1 MAITW
6 IRQSILIGCLAF
18 VSQAAMGQG
27 TAGSTPG
34 RPTSTTT
41 GPTPGQTIVIS
52 GSVIIEGGAPLTEP
66 AAIERLCHGTVRREG
81 YTDAKGKFQIA
92 LGQNADAQGDS
103 ESSSSNDQHGAP
115 GGLPIVG
122 IPPVSS
128 SMSKNLDAARR
139 LLVGCQLRAV
149 LSGFQSSEV
158 LLIPEGS
165 SWALQVGTIVLKRID
180 QMEGAIVSLTTLSAP
195 PEARREYDKAQHELA
210 KENFSG
216 AEKRLAK
223 AVEIFPGFAAA
234 WVLLGEIHRRQNQPA
249 RAKQD
254 YIEAVQADPQFVN
267 GYFGLAVLAV
277 HEKSWE
283 ETVKLTDQITTLNA
297 SALPLA
303 YLYNSIANFY
313 LGHFEIAEEK
323 VRKFESLDPDHHEPY
338 ACLLHAQIL
347 GSLHDYRQAA
357 DELQTYL
364 RLVPGAAN
372 GEALKAQLVR
382 YQNLQNAQAAR

>member
-1 MAITW
+1 MAIKW
-6 IRQSILIGCLAF
+6 IRHSILIGCLGWA
-18 VSQAAMGQG
+18 SQAAMGQG
-27 TAGSTPG
+27 GNAGTTN
-34 RPTSTTT
+34 RPSSSPS
-41 GPTPGQTIVIS
+41 GPTPGQTILIS
-52 GSVIIEGGAPLTEP
+52 GSVIIEGGAQLTEP
-66 AAIERLCHGTVRREG
+66 AAIERLCHGSVVREG

-92 LGQNADAQGDS
+92 LGQNAEAQGDS
-103 ESSSSNDQHGAP
+103 ETSSSNEQHGTA

-122 IPPVSS
+122 IPPISS
-128 SMSKNLDAARR
+128 NMSKNLDAARR
-139 LLVGCQLRAV
+139 LLAGCQLRAV
-149 LSGFQSSEV
+149 LPGFKSSDV

-165 SWALQVGTIVLKRID
+165 SWSLQVGTIVLKRIE
-180 QMEGAIVSLTTLSAP
+180 QMDGAIVSLTTLSAP
-195 PEARREYDKAQHELA
+195 PEARRDYDKAQHELA

-216 AEKRLAK
+216 AEKHLAK
-223 AVEIFPGFAAA
+223 AVEIFPGFASA

-249 RAKQD
+249 RARQD
-254 YIEAVQADPQFVN
+254 YTEAVQADPQFVN

-303 YLYNSIANFY
+303 YMYNSIANFY
-313 LGHFEIAEEK
+313 LGHLEIAEEK

-338 ACLLHAQIL
+338 ASLLHAQIL

-364 RLVPGAAN
+364 RLVPGAPNA
-372 GEALKAQLVR
+372 EALRAQLAR
-382 YQNLQNAQAAR
+382 YQNLQSAQAAR